1 VDVGRST
8 AQQETASMRLDGVSP
23 ALRQCRG
30 AIVTITALHV

>member
-1 VDVGRST
+1 MSVAQRRSRRRL
-8 AQQETASMRLDGVSP
+8 QWRLDGVSP